1 MSISRRT
8 FVAAT
13 AAMSMT
19 PRTIEAAPRA
29 KSLTQVG
36 DRFDPWIEIDPGAL
50 RDNVR
55 TVARLA
61 GGRPILAVVKN
72 NAYGLGVSTV
82 CPILERLPEIAGF
95 AVVKEEAALE
105 VRQAGIRKPIL
116 HMGMFSQAAGPDL
129 VRNGIEL
136 SFYTEDARDRVAP
149 LAQAAGGPVRGHAY
163 LDTGMGRMGMPYRQA
178 GPWLRD
184 LVADPAVDLAGTFMA
199 FTEEQD
205 FDRVQLERFNT
216 LAAESPAAGA
226 DLGRLHAA
234 SSNGVYH
241 LPEAHLDMVRPG
253 IALYGAYPSRPDEE
267 RQKAPLR
274 IAFRLRARVVRV
286 AQLQQGDGVSYG
298 RNYVAERPTWV
309 ATLPVGH
316 TDGFTRRAVN
326 GAHVSI
332 GGRLYPVIGAVSASH
347 CIVEVGDSPDV
358 SVGDVATLV
367 GPDDEAITPNALAQ
381 SVGTSVYDILMHMNP
396 GLPRFVI
403 S

>member
-19 PRTIEAAPRA
+19 PRTIEAAPGD
-29 KSLTQVG
+29 KSPAQLG
-36 DRFDPWIEIDPGAL
+36 DRFDPWIEIDPDAL

-105 VRQAGIRKPIL
+105 VRQAGIQKPIL
-116 HMGMFSQAAGPDL
+116 HMGMFSKAAGPDL

-149 LAQAAGGPVRGHAY
+149 LARAAGAPVKGHAY

-178 GPWLRD
+178 RPWLRD
-184 LVADPAVDLAGTFMA
+184 LVADPAVHLTGTFMA

-205 FDRVQLERFNT
+205 FDRVQLERFNA
-216 LAAESPAAGA
+216 LAAESQTEGA
-226 DLGRLHAA
+226 DLGQLHAA

-286 AQLQQGDGVSYG
+286 VQLQQGDGVSYG

-326 GAHVSI
+326 GARVSI

-347 CIVEVGDSPDV
+347 CIVEVGDSPEV

-367 GPDDEAITPNALAQ
+367 GPDDEAITPNTLAQ
-381 SVGTSVYDILMHMNP
+381 SVGTSVYDVLMHMNP
-396 GLPRFVI
+396 GLPRFVV